1 MSAPSLMETMLV
13 LVDDTIVEVADLYQ
27 CILVE
32 VLSNLMPSVGFWIM
46 HAGCLIKC
54 LKLFFVFF
62 FFSAASPRFT
72 AAATDSQLGVT
83 LCSFK

>member
-62 FFSAASPRFT
+62 FF
-72 AAATDSQLGVT
+72 QLRLLVS
-83 LCSFK
+83 LLLLLIHSLV